1 MAVTQ
6 ELRTM
11 FTADTTP
18 LSKALNG
25 IRKSAFMPVMVG
37 AGLAAGATL
46 AWYAASK
53 RTVTTLDNLAKGAQ
67 RAGLS
72 GAEFQRYALAA
83 QLAGTDVAALEAA
96 TKRMHRV
103 ILDSE
108 RGMKTAVDSLSEL
121 GLTYEDLKGRSPDQQ
136 LRMMMEGLA
145 GVEDTSR
152 RAAIAQEVFGRSGT
166 ALLPMLN
173 KGVGAFRALMEE
185 REKIGPLFT
194 DAQLAS
200 GEEMLDTITRNK
212 EAFKLMIDQLV
223 IEGFPALMEG
233 LKAITELMRIVHEN
247 MELIKGTATA
257 IGWLNPGKWIGEGMM
272 AGFETVANVRQGT
285 GLVAGDER
293 VQFRRQARAQF
304 LASGQRE
311 TAASMSMMSDAE
323 VRAALK
329 QIAVNTST
337 LPQMAN

>member
-1 MAVTQ
+1 MAITQ

-18 LSKALNG
+18 LSKALNN

-46 AWYAASK
+46 AWYEASK
-53 RTVTTLDNLAKGAQ
+53 RTATTLDNLAKGAQ

-200 GEEMLDTITRNK
+200 GEEMQDQILRNK
-212 EAFKLMIDQLV
+212 EAMKLMIDQLV

-233 LKAITELMRIVHEN
+233 LKGVTEILAVIAENLDAIKAAAGILGN
-247 MELIKGTATA
+247 M
-257 IGWLNPGKWIGEGMM
+257 NPGKWIGLGAMEVSDKVYR
-272 AGFETVANVRQGT
+272 TVHGVGRAAKT
-285 GLVAGDER
+285 GDVE
-293 VQFRRQARAQF
+293 FRRQARAQMQAAGKGGNVDF
-304 LASGQRE
+304 ATATNEQILAE
-311 TAASMSMMSDAE
+311 
-323 VRAALK
+323 LK
-329 QIAVNTST
+329 KIAGNTNT
-337 LPQMAN
+337 LPQLAN